1 MGSMRT
7 QLIFQFIMESTVI
20 SFVSMLLALGIAF
33 LMLPLFGRLAGKDIG
48 LGLLSNLWVVAA
60 VVVLVLVVGL
70 LAGAYPAFFLSAFRP
85 IAVLKG
91 NLKSGFKTGWLRN
104 SLVVFQFG
112 ISIFLIIG
120 TVIIYQ
126 QLQYIRNKQLGY
138 DRGHVIVLN
147 NLDPLGPQARAFRED
162 LLRLPGVEGA
172 TMTGFL
178 PTSANRSGDVVFLT
192 PRIDQKEAIQ
202 TQVWPVDEHYVPTL
216 GMHMKEGRNF
226 SGAFLTDSNA
236 VILNNAAVHMLGK
249 GDLMGRK
256 IYHIENIEPL
266 KITEWHVVGV
276 IDDFNFNSLREVV
289 TPLVMYMHEDKGH
302 LALRIK
308 TDNVSR
314 LVRQIEDKWKSIVP
328 GQPFEYSFMDDD
340 FNEQYKAEQLT
351 GGISLAFSLL
361 AICIACLGLLGLA
374 AYAAEQRTK
383 EIGIRKVLGASVT
396 SIVSL
401 LSKDFLVLV
410 LVAALIAF
418 PFSWWAMHRWLQDFA
433 YRISIGW
440 QVFGLAAALAAGIA
454 LATISWQ
461 ALKAAWANPVR
472 SLRSE

>member
-1 MGSMRT
+1 
-7 QLIFQFIMESTVI
+7 
-20 SFVSMLLALGIAF
+20 
-33 LMLPLFGRLAGKDIG
+33 
-48 LGLLSNLWVVAA
+48 
-60 VVVLVLVVGL
+60 
-70 LAGAYPAFFLSAFRP
+70 
-85 IAVLKG
+85 
-91 NLKSGFKTGWLRN
+91 
-104 SLVVFQFG
+104 
-112 ISIFLIIG
+112 
-120 TVIIYQ
+120 
-126 QLQYIRNKQLGY
+126 
-138 DRGHVIVLN
+138 
-147 NLDPLGPQARAFRED
+147 
-162 LLRLPGVEGA
+162 
-172 TMTGFL
+172 
-178 PTSANRSGDVVFLT
+178 
-192 PRIDQKEAIQ
+192 
-202 TQVWPVDEHYVPTL
+202 
-216 GMHMKEGRNF
+216 
-226 SGAFLTDSNA
+226 
-236 VILNNAAVHMLGK
+236 
-249 GDLMGRK
+249 
-256 IYHIENIEPL
+256 L

-454 LATISWQ
+454 LTTISWQ